1 MKEMVISSEQVD
13 TESRSFDQIHRRTLL
28 SIVTPAYNEADNIP
42 LLYEKLIQVLSSL
55 DLDWEWVVVD
65 DHSTDDTFNVISEIT
80 RSDSRVRGFRFSRN
94 FGSHKAITCG
104 LQQVR
109 GDCAVVMAAD
119 LQDPP
124 ETLPALLDEW
134 RTGARV
140 VWAVRERRE
149 GEKFSTI
156 GFAKLYYF
164 IMRQIVGIKE
174 MPETGADFFLIDNQ
188 VVKALNRYTES
199 NVSLIVLITWMGFR
213 QASILYTKRARLYGR
228 SGWNLNKK
236 LKLIVDL
243 VTSFTYLP
251 IRLMSYLGMVFAF
264 LGFLYAGFV
273 ILNAYLGHP
282 MQGWSSLMVVILV
295 VGGIQMLMM
304 GILGEYLWRALD
316 EARQRPQYLI
326 EAATENLEKTIVDKP
341 LSLHKIPNIYKE
353 PSPNKTDANHDTQ
366 IEN

>member
-1 MKEMVISSEQVD
+1 MKETVFSTEQVD
-13 TESRSFDQIHRRTLL
+13 TEGRPVDQINRHTLL
-28 SIVTPAYNEADNIP
+28 SIVTPAYNEANNLP
-42 LLYEKLIQVLSSL
+42 LLYEKLVQVLSCL
-55 DLDWEWVVVD
+55 DLDWEWIIID
-65 DHSTDDTFNVISEIT
+65 DHSTDNTFNVISEIT

-104 LQQVR
+104 FQQVR

-124 ETLPALLDEW
+124 ETLPALLEKW

-156 GFAKLYYF
+156 GFARLYYF
-164 IMRQIVGIKE
+164 IMRQIVGIRE

-188 VVKALNRYTES
+188 VVKALRRYPES

-213 QASILYTKRARLYGR
+213 QTSILYTKKARLYGH

-236 LKLIVDL
+236 LKLIVDS

-251 IRLMSYLGMVFAF
+251 IRLMSYLGIIVAF
-264 LGFLYAGFV
+264 IGFLYAGFV
-273 ILNAYLGHP
+273 IGNAYLGHP
-282 MQGWSSLMVVILV
+282 NQGWSSLMVVILV

-316 EARQRPQYLI
+316 EARQRPHYLI
-326 EAATENLEKTIVDKP
+326 EAVTENTEKTFIDNP
-341 LSLHKIPNIYKE
+341 LHLHKIPKIYKE
-353 PSPNKTDANHDTQ
+353 PSSNETNINND
-366 IEN
+366 IV